1 MFDAYLRLSLAPIL
15 DRLLELES
23 EIDDL
28 QRRAEGQARLGTV
41 TSVDTSAGTCKVSH
55 GELTSPP
62 VKYFQPAAGDVSE
75 TRHPSVGEQCLL
87 INYGGG
93 DGSAQSVALCGLPRD
108 SFPLASTVPEL
119 VRKTYPDGTES
130 SYDHASHA
138 LNWKNGPLSVKA
150 DREGVVVM
158 LGGVGFKLGAGG
170 FSHVGGGV
178 DHNGTSIGET
188 HVHDDTQPQQ
198 GAVSGPP
205 KK

>member
-1 MFDAYLRLSLAPIL
+1 MFDAYLRIALAPIL
-15 DRLLELES
+15 DRLLELEA

-41 TSVDTSAGTCKVSH
+41 TSVDTVAGTCEVSH

-62 VKYFQPAAGDVSE
+62 VKYFNPAAGEVNE

-108 SFPLASTVPEL
+108 SFPLASTAPEL
-119 VRKTYPDGTES
+119 VRRTYPDGTES
-130 SYDHASHA
+130 SYDHAAHA
-138 LNWKNGPLSVKA
+138 FNWKNGPLSVKA

-158 LGGVGFKLGAGG
+158 LGAVGFKVTAAG
-170 FSHVGGGV
+170 FSHIGGAVDHDGKNIGKDHKHLNSGGPSIGGV
-178 DHNGTSIGET
+178 
-188 HVHDDTQPQQ
+188 P
-198 GAVSGPP
+198 A
-205 KK
+205 